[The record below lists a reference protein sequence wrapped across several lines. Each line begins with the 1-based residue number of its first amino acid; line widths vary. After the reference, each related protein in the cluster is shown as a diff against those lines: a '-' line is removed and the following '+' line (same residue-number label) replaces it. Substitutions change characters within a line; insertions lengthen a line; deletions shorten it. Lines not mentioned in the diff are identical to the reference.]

1 MTAQTEQEQ
10 AVGRCWECDYALR
23 GLPTPRCPECGRA
36 FDPADPTTMN
46 MGTRIGPVARRL
58 MRPPGWPVHVFT
70 TLAILASLWTAATP
84 LGPGQLVD
92 NLGLLVTLRGWTWSG
107 LLDTMATPGSIRGH
121 YFLAFGLWLG
131 VIAWWLVRR
140 VARGVTVKRLSKQKA
155 ATFAYWRRWLLTP
168 VLFAVTVLACM
179 TNLPVLIGFA
189 LSKPGLQDAVR
200 QVRAARRPEH
210 VAINH
215 TIGVYQSPPN
225 TWIGG
230 FVGQHTAGETW
241 IWVQPSGAFVFRDNG
256 QPPTIDPSR
265 NWGTQGHAIVHHL
278 WGGWFSIEFA
288 RNGEF

>member
-155 ATFAYWRRWLLTP
+155 ATFAYWVTGKAS
-168 VLFAVTVLACM
+168 FAKQLM
-179 TNLPVLIGFA
+179 DISTNAYNDATRIDSLEGLPEEPYDDEIIM
-189 LSKPGLQDAVR
+189 VR
-200 QVRAARRPEH
+200 
-210 VAINH
+210 
-215 TIGVYQSPPN
+215 
-225 TWIGG
+225 
-230 FVGQHTAGETW
+230 
-241 IWVQPSGAFVFRDNG
+241 
-256 QPPTIDPSR
+256 
-265 NWGTQGHAIVHHL
+265 
-278 WGGWFSIEFA
+278 
-288 RNGEF
+288 